1 MLKRNI
7 SNAAPGKTICPT
19 INTKVAEAAE
29 LSYAPHDRTNV
40 TAFAE
45 IASFSVAAI
54 PPLWVEKIQKRCS

>member
-54 PPLWVEKIQKRCS
+54 PPL